1 MQQKNSDITIALT
14 EPQEQFVFS
23 EFSFPAIVGGLGS
36 GKSEAGILRLF
47 ILMIQNRAAGYP
59 EIDCL
64 IGFPTYDLCRLRG
77 MSGIE
82 EVAERLGFEYRTN
95 KSEFYVEL
103 KGLGRIL
110 LRSYD
115 RPERWVAFQ
124 VAHVVMDELD
134 TLPPEKAAL
143 VWRKA
148 AERVRQKSFI
158 PNSIAVVTTPDQ
170 GINGFVY
177 SKWVKHRQNGYVLYK
192 ASTYSNPYLPPDYI
206 DQIKANYDP
215 VLVDLYLN
223 GEFVSLSRNKVYY
236 CFDRKRHHTNRVLLD
251 TDTVIYAGVD
261 FNVGGCCVTIA
272 VIDSGFPVFVDEFT
286 AHDTYDI
293 TIKLAQ
299 RYRDKKVILHP
310 DASGAKST
318 TNASQSD
325 IAILSQAGYH
335 VVAPPSNPP
344 VRDRINAVNS
354 LLAHDKLRINTDK
367 CPNLALA
374 FESQGYTD
382 KGEPEKAD
390 KHPAFDDWVDSAGY
404 FINSRW
410 PVRKPIINPII
421 RM

>member
-1 MQQKNSDITIALT
+1 MIEIALT
-14 EPQEQFVFS
+14 EPQERFCFS
-23 EFSFPAIVGGLGS
+23 EAKHPAIVGGLGS
-36 GKSEAGILRLF
+36 GKSEAGILRLLL
-47 ILMIQNRAAGYP
+47 LMLENVTQTGKK
-59 EIDCL
+59 IDTL
-64 IGFPTYDLCRLRG
+64 LTFPTYDLCKLRG
-77 MSGIE
+77 MSGLE
-82 EVAERLGFEYRTN
+82 DVLERLGFAYKTN
-95 KSEFYVEL
+95 KSEFSTHIENIGTML
-103 KGLGRIL
+103 F
-110 LRSYD
+110 RSYD
-115 RPERWVAFQ
+115 RPERIVAFQ
-124 VAHVVMDELD
+124 VAHSIADELD
-134 TLPPEKAAL
+134 TLPKEKAAL
-143 VWRKA
+143 VWRKIS
-148 AERVRQKSFI
+148 ERTRQKAYR
-158 PNSIAVVTTPDQ
+158 PNSIGAVTTPDQ
-170 GINGFVY
+170 GINGFIY
-177 SKWVKHRQNGYVLYK
+177 HRWVKQADGSTEIVK
-192 ASTYSNPYLPPDYI
+192 AATYSNPYLPPDYI

-236 CFDRKRHHTNRVLLD
+236 CFDRKRHHTNRVLLE

-261 FNVGGCCVTIA
+261 FNVGGCCVTVA

-293 TIKLAQ
+293 TIKLTQ
-299 RYRDKKVILHP
+299 RYKGKKVILHP

-354 LLAHDKLRINTDK
+354 LLAHEKLRINTDK

>member
-1 MQQKNSDITIALT
+1 MIEIALT
-14 EPQEQFVFS
+14 EPQERFCFS
-23 EFSFPAIVGGLGS
+23 EAKHPAIVGGLGS
-36 GKSEAGILRLF
+36 GKSEAGILRLLL
-47 ILMIQNRAAGYP
+47 LMLENVTQTGKK
-59 EIDCL
+59 IDTL
-64 IGFPTYDLCRLRG
+64 ITFPTYDLCKLRG
-77 MSGIE
+77 MSGLE
-82 EVAERLGFEYRTN
+82 DVLERLGFAYKTN
-95 KSEFYVEL
+95 KSEFSTHIENIGTML
-103 KGLGRIL
+103 F
-110 LRSYD
+110 RSYD
-115 RPERWVAFQ
+115 RPERIVAFQ
-124 VAHVVMDELD
+124 VAHSIADELD
-134 TLPPEKAAL
+134 TLPKEKAAL
-143 VWRKA
+143 VWRKIS
-148 AERVRQKSFI
+148 ERTRQKAYR
-158 PNSIAVVTTPDQ
+158 PNSIGAVTTPDQ
-170 GINGFVY
+170 GINGFIY
-177 SKWVKHRQNGYVLYK
+177 HRWVKQADRSTEIVK
-192 ASTYSNPYLPPDYI
+192 AATYSNPYLPPDYI

-236 CFDRKRHHTNRVLLD
+236 CFDRKRHHTDRVLLD

-299 RYRDKKVILHP
+299 RYKGRKVILHP

-354 LLAHDKLRINTDK
+354 LLAHEKLRINTDK

>member
-1 MQQKNSDITIALT
+1 MIEIALT
-14 EPQEQFVFS
+14 EPQERFCFS
-23 EFSFPAIVGGLGS
+23 EAKHPAIVGGLGS
-36 GKSEAGILRLF
+36 GKSEAGILRLLL
-47 ILMIQNRAAGYP
+47 LMLENVTQTGKK
-59 EIDCL
+59 IDTL
-64 IGFPTYDLCRLRG
+64 LTFPTYDLCKLRG
-77 MSGIE
+77 MSGLE
-82 EVAERLGFEYRTN
+82 DVLERLGFAYKTN
-95 KSEFYVEL
+95 KSEFSTHIENIGTML
-103 KGLGRIL
+103 F
-110 LRSYD
+110 RSYD
-115 RPERWVAFQ
+115 RPERIVAFQ
-124 VAHVVMDELD
+124 VAHSIADELD
-134 TLPPEKAAL
+134 TLPKEKAAL
-143 VWRKA
+143 VWRKIS
-148 AERVRQKSFI
+148 ERTRQKAYR
-158 PNSIAVVTTPDQ
+158 PNSIGAVTTPDQ
-170 GINGFVY
+170 GINGFIY
-177 SKWVKHRQNGYVLYK
+177 HRWVKQADRSTEIVK
-192 ASTYSNPYLPPDYI
+192 AATYSNPYLPPDYI

-236 CFDRKRHHTNRVLLD
+236 CFDRKRHHTDRVLLD

-299 RYRDKKVILHP
+299 RYKHKKVILHP

-325 IAILSQAGYH
+325 IAMLSQAGYH

-354 LLAHDKLRINTDK
+354 LLAHEKLRINADK
-367 CPNLALA
+367 CPNLTLA